1 MKHLLS
7 IFILLI
13 TTSLFSQSEPYSFR
27 KYANVESFYQLL
39 TKEAIEVGVKNN
51 VPPAALLAI
60 AGLESGYG
68 SGYVAQITGNILSL
82 NAGKG
87 DKKLPPLYL
96 PTCGDK
102 DVVLFDS
109 TEIKS
114 CPKKNLNWKQRPSS
128 LKHDYRPAPYAG
140 TIKNLAYLK
149 HNPNQRIL
157 AQKAC
162 LNGFARRW
170 LSKNNKNNVFRDA
183 SLWLDSLVNKEGT
196 KALFSKEVNI
206 KFISMIGGH
215 PNSFNFREIWPKKV
229 KRIMNKVGLVNLC
242 SEMYEK
248 KLSFEQA
255 WKNNSIND

>member
-7 IFILLI
+7 ILILVI
-13 TTSLFSQSEPYSFR
+13 TTSLFAQSEQYSYR

-39 TKEAIEVGVKNN
+39 TKEAIEVGTKNN
-51 VPPAALLAI
+51 VPPAALLAV

-82 NAGKG
+82 DADKG
-87 DKKLPPLYL
+87 DKELPPLYL
-96 PTCGDK
+96 PTCGDNET
-102 DVVLFDS
+102 VLFDS
-109 TEIKS
+109 TEIEA
-114 CPKKNLNWKQRPSS
+114 CPKSNQIWKQHPPS

-140 TIKNLAYLK
+140 TDKNLAYLK
-149 HNPNQRIL
+149 NNPKQRAL

-162 LNGFARRW
+162 LNDFASRW
-170 LSKNNKNNVFRDA
+170 LSKNNKNNVFRA
-183 SLWLDSLVNKEGT
+183 ACLWLDSLVNKDGV
-196 KALFSKEVNI
+196 KALFSEEVNI

-215 PNSFNFREIWPKKV
+215 PNSFNFRETWPKKV
-229 KRIMNKVGLVNLC
+229 KLIMDKVGLVNLC

-255 WKNNSIND
+255 WKEK